1 MKLPALLFIGLAPL
15 VILIPLFMLVLNLM
29 IYGLQ
34 NRNICSRA
42 SLNISNGFLLGILLG
57 PLGMLISLT
66 LAVKPTIKN
75 LIFGILRVLLIVS
88 VNWVIV
94 KAANLDMIN
103 NILSPLF
110 IYVIGITFILRG
122 KNSFKFS
129 VSTLIIK

>member
-1 MKLPALLFIGLAPL
+1 MKLLVLLFIGLAPL
-15 VILIPLFMLVLNLM
+15 LILIPLFVLLLNLM

-34 NRNICSRA
+34 NRNICSKA
-42 SLNISNGFLLGILLG
+42 SLNVRNGFLLGVFLG
-57 PLGMLISLT
+57 PLGILISLT
-66 LAVKPTIKN
+66 QAVKPTIKN
-75 LIFGILRVLLIVS
+75 LIFGISRVLIIVA

-94 KAANLDMIN
+94 RAADLDMVY

-129 VSTLIIK
+129 VSNTK

>member
-1 MKLPALLFIGLAPL
+1 MKLLVLLFIGLAPL
-15 VILIPLFMLVLNLM
+15 MILIPLFVLLLNLM

-34 NRNICSRA
+34 NRNICSIA
-42 SLNISNGFLLGILLG
+42 SLNVRNGFLLGILLG

-66 LAVKPTIKN
+66 QALKPTIKN
-75 LIFGILRVLLIVS
+75 LIFGIPRVLLIVA
-88 VNWVIV
+88 VNWAIV
-94 KAANLDMIN
+94 RAANLDMVY

-129 VSTLIIK
+129 VSSTK

>member
-1 MKLPALLFIGLAPL
+1 MKLLILLFIGLAPL
-15 VILIPLFMLVLNLM
+15 VILIPLFMLLLNLM

-34 NRNICSRA
+34 NRNICSIS
-42 SLNISNGFLLGILLG
+42 SLNVRNGFLLGIFLG

-66 LAVKPTIKN
+66 QAVKPTIKN
-75 LIFGILRVLLIVS
+75 LIFGISRVLLIVV

-94 KAANLDMIN
+94 KAANLDMVY

-129 VSTLIIK
+129 VSSTK

>member
-1 MKLPALLFIGLAPL
+1 MKLLVLLFIGLAPL
-15 VILIPLFMLVLNLM
+15 VILTPFFVLLLNLM

-34 NRNICSRA
+34 NRNICSIA
-42 SLNISNGFLLGILLG
+42 SLNVKRGILLGVLLG

-66 LAVKPTIKN
+66 QAVKPTIKN
-75 LIFGILRVLLIVS
+75 LIFGISRVLLIVA
-88 VNWVIV
+88 VNWVV
-94 KAANLDMIN
+94 VRAANLDMVY

-129 VSTLIIK
+129 VSSTK

>member
-1 MKLPALLFIGLAPL
+1 MKLLVLLFIGLAPL
-15 VILIPLFMLVLNLM
+15 VILIPLFVLLLNLM

-34 NRNICSRA
+34 NRNICSKA
-42 SLNISNGFLLGILLG
+42 SLNVKRGILLGVLLG

-66 LAVKPTIKN
+66 QAVKPTIKN
-75 LIFGILRVLLIVS
+75 LIFGISRVLLIVA

-94 KAANLDMIN
+94 RAANLDIVY

-129 VSTLIIK
+129 VYRAK

>member
-1 MKLPALLFIGLAPL
+1 MKLLILLFIGLAPL

-34 NRNICSRA
+34 NRNICSIS
-42 SLNISNGFLLGILLG
+42 SLNVRNGFLLGVFLG

-66 LAVKPTIKN
+66 KAVKPTIKN
-75 LIFGILRVLLIVS
+75 LIFGIFRVLLIVL

-94 KAANLDMIN
+94 RAANLDMVY
-103 NILSPLF
+103 NIFPLLF

-129 VSTLIIK
+129 VYRAK

>member
-1 MKLPALLFIGLAPL
+1 MKLLVLLFIGLAPL
-15 VILIPLFMLVLNLM
+15 VILIPLFVLLLNLM

-34 NRNICSRA
+34 NRNICSIA
-42 SLNISNGFLLGILLG
+42 SLNVRNGFLLGVLLG

-66 LAVKPTIKN
+66 QAVKPTIKN
-75 LIFGILRVLLIVS
+75 LIFGISRVLLIVA
-88 VNWVIV
+88 VNWAIV
-94 KAANLDMIN
+94 RAANLDMAY

-129 VSTLIIK
+129 VSSTK

>member
-1 MKLPALLFIGLAPL
+1 
-15 VILIPLFMLVLNLM
+15 M

-34 NRNICSRA
+34 NRNICSTA
-42 SLNISNGFLLGILLG
+42 SLNVRKGFLFGVLLG
-57 PLGMLISLT
+57 PLGMLICLT
-66 LAVKPTIKN
+66 QTVKPTIKN
-75 LIFGILRVLLIVS
+75 LIFGISRVFLIVA

-94 KAANLDMIN
+94 KAANLDMVY

-129 VSTLIIK
+129 VYRAK

>member
-1 MKLPALLFIGLAPL
+1 MKILVLLFIGLAPL
-15 VILIPLFMLVLNLM
+15 MILIPLFVLLLNLM

-34 NRNICSRA
+34 NRNICSIA
-42 SLNISNGFLLGILLG
+42 SLNVRNGFLLGVLLG

-66 LAVKPTIKN
+66 QAVKPTIKK
-75 LIFGILRVLLIVS
+75 LIFGISRVLLIVA
-88 VNWVIV
+88 VNGVIV
-94 KAANLDMIN
+94 RVANLDMVY

-129 VSTLIIK
+129 VSSTK

>member
-1 MKLPALLFIGLAPL
+1 MKLLILLFIGLAPL
-15 VILIPLFMLVLNLM
+15 LILIPLFMLLLNVM

-34 NRNICSRA
+34 NRNICSIS
-42 SLNISNGFLLGILLG
+42 SLNVRNGFLLGVFLG

-66 LAVKPTIKN
+66 QAVKPTIKN
-75 LIFGILRVLLIVS
+75 LIFGISRVLLIVL

-94 KAANLDMIN
+94 RAANLDMVYN
-103 NILSPLF
+103 VLSPLF

-129 VSTLIIK
+129 VYRAK

>member
-1 MKLPALLFIGLAPL
+1 
-15 VILIPLFMLVLNLM
+15 M

-34 NRNICSRA
+34 NRNICSIA
-42 SLNISNGFLLGILLG
+42 SLNVRNGFLLGVFLG

-66 LAVKPTIKN
+66 QAEKPTIKN
-75 LIFGILRVLLIVS
+75 LIFGIYRVLLIVV

-94 KAANLDMIN
+94 RAANLDMVYN
-103 NILSPLF
+103 VLSPLF

-129 VSTLIIK
+129 VYRAK

>member
-1 MKLPALLFIGLAPL
+1 MKLLILLFIGLAPL

-34 NRNICSRA
+34 NRNICSIS
-42 SLNISNGFLLGILLG
+42 SLNVRNGFLLGVFLG

-66 LAVKPTIKN
+66 QAVKPTIKN
-75 LIFGILRVLLIVS
+75 LIFGISRVLLIVV

-94 KAANLDMIN
+94 RAANLDMVY

-129 VSTLIIK
+129 VYRAK

>member
-1 MKLPALLFIGLAPL
+1 MKLLILLFIGLAPL
-15 VILIPLFMLVLNLM
+15 VILIPLFMLLLNLM

-34 NRNICSRA
+34 NRNICSTS
-42 SLNISNGFLLGILLG
+42 SLNVRNGFLLGVFLG

-66 LAVKPTIKN
+66 QAVKPTIKN
-75 LIFGILRVLLIVS
+75 LIFGISRVLLIVV

-94 KAANLDMIN
+94 RAANLDMVY

-129 VSTLIIK
+129 VYRAK

>member
-1 MKLPALLFIGLAPL
+1 MKLLILLFIGLAPL

-34 NRNICSRA
+34 NRNICSIS
-42 SLNISNGFLLGILLG
+42 SLNVRNGFLLGVFLG
-57 PLGMLISLT
+57 PLGMLISLSQ
-66 LAVKPTIKN
+66 AVKPTIKN
-75 LIFGILRVLLIVS
+75 LIFGIYRVLLIVV

-94 KAANLDMIN
+94 RAANLDMVY

-129 VSTLIIK
+129 VYRAK

>member
-1 MKLPALLFIGLAPL
+1 MKLLVLLFIGLAPFA
-15 VILIPLFMLVLNLM
+15 ILIPLFILLLNLM

-34 NRNICSRA
+34 NRNICSKA
-42 SLNISNGFLLGILLG
+42 SLNVRNGFLLGVLLG
-57 PLGMLISLT
+57 PLGMLFSLT
-66 LAVKPTIKN
+66 QAVKPTIKS
-75 LIFGILRVLLIVS
+75 LTFGISRVLLIVA

-94 KAANLDMIN
+94 RAANLDMVY

-129 VSTLIIK
+129 VSSTK

>member
-1 MKLPALLFIGLAPL
+1 MKILVLLFIGLAPL
-15 VILIPLFMLVLNLM
+15 MILMPLFVLLLNLM

-34 NRNICSRA
+34 NRNICSTA
-42 SLNISNGFLLGILLG
+42 SLNVRNGFLLGILLG

-66 LAVKPTIKN
+66 QAVKPTIKN
-75 LIFGILRVLLIVS
+75 LIFGISRVLLIVA
-88 VNWVIV
+88 VNGVIV
-94 KAANLDMIN
+94 RAANLDMVY

-129 VSTLIIK
+129 VSSTK